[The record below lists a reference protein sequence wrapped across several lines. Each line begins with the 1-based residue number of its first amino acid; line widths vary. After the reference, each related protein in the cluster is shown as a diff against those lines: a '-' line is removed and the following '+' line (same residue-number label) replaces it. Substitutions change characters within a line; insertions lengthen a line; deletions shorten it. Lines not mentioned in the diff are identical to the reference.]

1 MDKTGKTVISG
12 GEIILQDG
20 SDATPEAL
28 VIENGRI
35 LAAGSAKDMT
45 SLAGRGARR
54 YDLEGAT
61 LMPGIVDSHPHFL
74 HFAAFEV
81 ACVNILDA
89 TDHDEIVDRIA
100 AKAQETPEGQWIIT
114 TPIGEPHY
122 FIRRWYQDLK
132 ERRMPDRK
140 VLDRATTKHPVLIQ
154 AWAPRTPNIV
164 AFNSM
169 GLREAGISA
178 ITPDQV
184 CAVRIEKDDDGVP
197 TGVLRGPVVNYYT
210 EDPFWLQILS
220 KLPPPPEWLWE
231 QGALA
236 GQELA
241 ARLGVTACYEA
252 HGMDPEHIL
261 AYKGVRDSGRS
272 TMRVLTAM
280 EIVNGLFDPHWQ
292 PTDDEVIERLAL
304 AASMQ
309 SLDDDF
315 FRHEGATLARGGPCW
330 PGFLRIHDEMRNP
343 VGELTRG
350 KTFVTKEI
358 EQLVIEYCLKNN
370 LRLNMVQG
378 GYRDQDDFFDSL
390 SAFEADY
397 DIPSRRWISQHNI
410 LITEAHCEKLASLNM
425 DITTSISF
433 VWGKGDIYGERIG
446 QNAWRDLVPLKRM
459 VDSGATV
466 ACGSDWG
473 PKNIFHH
480 IALAE
485 THQFAGSGHCNDTPD
500 HKLSRSESLATWTT
514 GPAKVMQW
522 QGIGSLAEGNV
533 ADLAIVD
540 RNPLTAP
547 NEELEGT
554 QVLKTVVGGKTVY
567 ETSALEKWEQL

>member
-1 MDKTGKTVISG
+1 MEATGKTVISG
-12 GEIILQDG
+12 GDIILQDG
-20 SDATPEAL
+20 SEGAAEA
-28 VIENGRI
+28 VVVEDGRV
-35 LAAGSAKDMT
+35 LASGSARDMN
-45 SLAGRGARR
+45 SLAGGGARR

-89 TDHDEIVDRIA
+89 TDHDDIVARIA
-100 AKAQETPEGQWIIT
+100 KKAQETPEGQWIIT
-114 TPIGEPHY
+114 TPVGEPHY
-122 FIRRWYQDLK
+122 FIRRWYKDLK

-140 VLDRATTKHPVLIQ
+140 VLDRATTRHPVLIQ

-164 AFNSM
+164 SFNSL
-169 GLREAGISA
+169 GLREAGISS

-184 CAVRIEKDDDGVP
+184 CSVRIEKDDSGVP

-220 KLPPPPEWLWE
+220 KLPPPPNQLWE
-231 QGALA
+231 LGALE
-236 GQELA
+236 GQRLA
-241 ARLGVTACYEA
+241 AKLGVTSCYEA

-261 AYKGVRDSGRS
+261 AYKKVRDSGKS

-292 PTDDEVIERLAL
+292 PTNEEVIERLAT
-304 AASMQ
+304 AAALQ
-309 SLDDDF
+309 STDDDF
-315 FRHEGATLARGGPCW
+315 FRHRGATLARGGPCW
-330 PGFLRIHDEMRNP
+330 PGFLRIHDEMKNP
-343 VGELTRG
+343 DGHLTRG

-358 EQLVIEYCLKNN
+358 EELVIDYCLKND

-390 SAFEADY
+390 SSFEGDY
-397 DIPSRRWISQHNI
+397 DIPSRNWISQHNI
-410 LITEAHCEKLASLNM
+410 LITESHCEKLARLNM
-425 DITTSISF
+425 DITTSVSF
-433 VWGKGDIYGERIG
+433 VWGKGDMYGERIG
-446 QNAWRDLVPLKRM
+446 ESSWRDLVPLKRM
-459 VDSGATV
+459 VDSGANV

-485 THQFAGSGHCNDTPD
+485 THEFAASGYRNDTAD
-500 HKLSRSESLATWTT
+500 HKLNRQESLATWTT
-514 GPAKVMQW
+514 APAKIMQW
-522 QGIGSLAEGNV
+522 EGIGSLANGCF
-533 ADLAIVD
+533 ADMVVVD
-540 RNPLTAP
+540 RNPLTTS
-547 NEELEGT
+547 NEDLEGT
-554 QVLKTVVGGKTVY
+554 QVLKTVVGGKSVY
-567 ETSALEKWEQL
+567 ETSALTKWGQL